1 MKFLIRLFSAFC
13 VATIV
18 AQIIILALV
27 ALRGNLHGETLTRAI
42 ALVNGIDISGV
53 QIRKAFQDAR
63 TAPVPTYDEV
73 LAARAQQNLNLEMRE
88 RSLQRFMQQ
97 VEGMQ
102 ATLKK
107 EQADFDRRK
116 DAFYGV
122 LDEMSKKG
130 KEGNLGEIQRIL
142 EALSPDQAK
151 TQIIKMLDANQMADV
166 VAIIKGMSLD
176 KRKKI
181 LGEFTSEK
189 EVTQLHDV
197 LNQLRLGEP
206 TASIVDQARNAV
218 KPKTNTQP

>member
-151 TQIIKMLDANQMADV
+151 TQIVKMLDNNQMADV

>member
-1 MKFLIRLFSAFC
+1 VKFLIRLFSAFC